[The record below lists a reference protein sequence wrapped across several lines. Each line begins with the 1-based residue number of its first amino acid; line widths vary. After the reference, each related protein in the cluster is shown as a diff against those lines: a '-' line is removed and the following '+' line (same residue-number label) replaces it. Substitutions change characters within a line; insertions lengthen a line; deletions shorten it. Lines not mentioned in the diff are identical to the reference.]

1 MRCRR
6 RENCLALQ
14 TGETLELLS
23 SNRLAA
29 TPHFVNSTAS
39 PLGRAAL
46 ETIERHKAQDESW
59 RAVERGTV
67 SRETLA
73 VFLQVGAILESS
85 LAQQMYPTIAHAV
98 LSACSLTIMKS
109 FRARER
115 HSALSLRELTSD
127 IIEYRTLQWD
137 SQT

>member
-39 PLGRAAL
+39 TLGRAAL

-85 LAQQMYPTIAHAV
+85 LAQQMCPLIAHTV
-98 LSACSLTIMKS
+98 LSGLQPDNHEVVSSEGETFGAFT
-109 FRARER
+109 ER
-115 HSALSLRELTSD
+115 VNKRH
-127 IIEYRTLQWD
+127 Y
-137 SQT
+137 